1 VLVALAAPALSMKLG
16 TSGPAILPEDAAPRV
31 AAERLA
37 AGFGGGSASP
47 VEVVLRLSASADSPD
62 ARVDVATVKSALD
75 SRPEVLRVLPAQ
87 ILETSPGSA
96 TALLT
101 VITQHGPQSD
111 QVIALVKNLRT
122 DLPSLVGDGSRI
134 LVGGEPAQNVDLND
148 QVGGSVPLVIAW
160 VLVLSFALLL
170 FAFRSILI
178 AAKAVATNLLSV
190 LATYGVLVL
199 VFQEGHG
206 AALVSVAAPGFIE
219 VFLPLFLFC
228 ILFGLSM
235 DYEVF
240 LLTEVRAERLR
251 GASCE
256 EATIRA
262 VTSTAGIIT
271 TAAAIMVVVF
281 TGFAL
286 TSLTPIQA
294 IGFGLAVAILL
305 DATVVR
311 LMLVPAVLVLL
322 GERNWWLPRWLD
334 ALLPRPGRVRAHRRL
349 PVPTPQQGLAPVRA
363 G

>member
-1 VLVALAAPALSMKLG
+1 MK
-16 TSGPAILPEDAAPRV
+16 D
-31 AAERLA
+31 
-37 AGFGGGSASP
+37 
-47 VEVVLRLSASADSPD
+47 
-62 ARVDVATVKSALD
+62 
-75 SRPEVLRVLPAQ
+75 
-87 ILETSPGSA
+87 
-96 TALLT
+96 
-101 VITQHGPQSD
+101 
-111 QVIALVKNLRT
+111 LRT
-122 DLPSLVGDGSRI
+122 DLPGLVGDGSRI

-170 FAFRSILI
+170 FAFRSVLI

-199 VFQEGHG
+199 VFQQGHG
-206 AALVSVAAPGFIE
+206 AGLVSVAAPGFIE

-240 LLTEVRAERLR
+240 LLSEVRAERLR
-251 GASCE
+251 GASCV
-256 EATIRA
+256 EATTRA

-294 IGFGLAVAILL
+294 IGFGLAVAIFL

-334 ALLPRPGRVRAHRRL
+334 ALLPGSGRVRARRRL
-349 PVPTPQQGLAPVRA
+349 QLPAPTSRPQAATSNIAHCQLRP
-363 G
+363 